1 MKSGDFAK
9 AAFIKNYGCQ
19 MNVYD
24 AERMASILEREGY
37 VMVERA
43 EEAGLVILNTCH
55 IREKAAEKVYS
66 DIGRFVKRCKPRPM
80 IGVVGCVAQAEGEEM
95 RRRQPH
101 IDFVMGPQS
110 YHELGAMVKGV
121 RGGSADRVMVEFLV
135 EEKFAALK
143 KLAPLQKRASQ
154 ILTIQEGCDKFCS
167 FCVVPYTRGAEV
179 SRPMGEVLL
188 EAEKL
193 LDAGAVEITLLGQN
207 VNGWR
212 SGGEDFAGLLTRLC
226 ESGRLKRLRYSTSHP
241 CDMTES
247 LIRAHGELEVLMP
260 HLHLPAQS
268 GSDRILTAMNRKHS
282 RKEYV
287 GIIEALRGVRS
298 DIALSSD
305 FIVGFPSETEE
316 DFEETLS
323 LVREIGFAQAYSFK
337 YSPRPGTPAEVREQ
351 VPENV
356 KAERLARLQEQLGA
370 DQLAFNRKTSASA
383 MPILW
388 EKRGKVEGQLVGRSP
403 YMQAVHAM
411 RPESYIGEIETMNI
425 AEAQPRS
432 LKALPLAQNARKPHS
447 EKMNPALERV

>member
-24 AERMASILEREGY
+24 AERMASILQAEGY

-110 YHELGAMVKGV
+110 YHKLGAMVKGV

-143 KLAPLQKRASQ
+143 RLAPLQKRACQ

-212 SGGEDFAGLLTRLC
+212 CGVHDFASLLTRLC
-226 ESGRLKRLRYSTSHP
+226 ESRKLKRLRYSTSHP

-268 GSDRILTAMNRKHS
+268 GSDRILTAMNRRHS

-287 GIIEALRGVRS
+287 GIIEALRGVRP

-337 YSPRPGTPAEVREQ
+337 YSPRPGTPAEGREQ
-351 VPENV
+351 VAESV

-370 DQLAFNRKTSASA
+370 DQLAFNRETETRA

-411 RPESYIGEIETMNI
+411 RPESYIGEIETMSI

-432 LKALPLAQNARKPHS
+432 LKALPLAQKARKPHS